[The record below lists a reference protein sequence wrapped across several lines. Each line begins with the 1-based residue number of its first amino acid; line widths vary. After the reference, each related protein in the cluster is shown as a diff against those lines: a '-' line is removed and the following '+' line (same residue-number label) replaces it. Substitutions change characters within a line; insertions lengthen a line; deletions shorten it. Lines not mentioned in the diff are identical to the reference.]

1 MATNTMLQTLND
13 AASGGLASASN
24 RQQVETF
31 IAGGTIAAGDWVMFD
46 TSKTGPDR
54 VLYVIEATG
63 VATHGNGSCVGV
75 AQEAAVADASVK
87 VVVAGYA
94 ATASVGGTTA
104 INNLLVGPIGT
115 PGMAEPFAA
124 GTTESPPVGLALEAD
139 TANVAAVWVFKKF

>member
-1 MATNTMLQTLND
+1 MATNDMLQYLEP

-31 IAGGTIAAGDWVMFD
+31 LAGGAIAAGDWVMFD

-54 VLYVIEATG
+54 VLYVIEAPVVG
-63 VATHGNGSCVGV
+63 THGNGACVGV
-75 AQEAAVADASVK
+75 ALGAAAADENVR

-94 ATASVGGTTA
+94 ATASVGGATV

-115 PGMAEPFAA
+115 PGMAEPFIA
-124 GTTESPPVGLALEAD
+124 GSTESPPVGFALEAD